1 MGYGPSGHRV
11 LSIFGF
17 SYIQAQRPL
26 VLFIQIVLRRLRV
39 DGGIEQAS
47 WAEHAVQIDQR

>member
-17 SYIQAQRPL
+17 SYLQAQRPL